1 MRKLVFAKIAK
12 SSDHSAHM
20 TGINFIVL
28 SKKKKTIG
36 GLKNTKM
43 FRAVSFKLR

>member
-28 SKKKKTIG
+28 SKKKTIG